1 MTDTHLEIERTY
13 DLPEGDDLPD
23 LVGIGS
29 IARTEHAEPF
39 VLDATYWDTE
49 RYDLV
54 ASRVTVRRRTG
65 GHDAGWHIKRSA
77 SDTVRHEQHFPLT
90 EDADTVPDEVLGA
103 LFTER
108 RGRGLRPVVRITT
121 TRTVTR
127 LLDEDDEQV
136 AELADDAVV
145 AQRLDDAAPA
155 TPRTWREV
163 EVETVGDVDE
173 QVAHELFAS
182 LDGRFAAV
190 GAAPAAVASKLARGL
205 EGAPAARL
213 RTADKPEKGTAAR
226 ALTKRL
232 RKLRTALLGQ
242 EAVLRSGGSADL
254 RGTAGTALGIA
265 AVLSAYRPAF
275 PDTAAADRAAEAAD
289 ALAAVTARAALA
301 EHLVERLPY
310 ASSPAQDLLVD
321 AMTRERILA
330 ATRERR
336 SVAVGEV
343 TAFLHGE
350 PYLELL
356 DALDDAVERPAPTAW
371 ALRSPKHVA
380 QDVSAVEKPR
390 VRELVRQ
397 AVADDDE
404 SVGLV
409 DREASER
416 TATEEAWRA
425 ATRARAAMDVLGDDA
440 FPHALWTRIGDA
452 ADVLTERVRSLHAL
466 DVLRVHAGIAER
478 GGEGTFGYGVLAG
491 DRVRLAEESYDQA
504 VHALNRV

>member
-1 MTDTHLEIERTY
+1 VTDTHLEIERTY
-13 DLPEGDDLPD
+13 DLPEGGALPD
-23 LVGIGS
+23 LIGVGS
-29 IARTEHAEPF
+29 ITATDHQEPF
-39 VLDATYWDTE
+39 ALDATYWDTE

-65 GHDAGWHIKRSA
+65 GPDAGWHIKRSA

-90 EDADTVPDEVLGA
+90 EDADAVPDEVLAA

-108 RGRGLRPVVRITT
+108 RGRALRPVVHIAT

-136 AELADDAVV
+136 AELADDLVT
-145 AQRLDDAAPA
+145 AQRLDADAPA

-163 EVETVGDVDE
+163 EVEAVAGVDE
-173 QVAHELFAS
+173 QVAHELFAA

-205 EGAPAARL
+205 AGAPAPRL
-213 RTADKPEKGTAAR
+213 QTADKPEKGTAAR
-226 ALTKRL
+226 ALAKQL
-232 RKLRTALLGQ
+232 KKLRAALLAQ
-242 EAVLRSGGSADL
+242 EAQLRSGGPADL
-254 RGTAGTALGIA
+254 RETARTALGIA
-265 AVLSAYRPAF
+265 AVLGSYRPAF
-275 PDTAAADRAAEAAD
+275 AGTAAADRAAEAAD
-289 ALAAVTARAALA
+289 GLAAVTARAALA
-301 EHLVERLPY
+301 DYLVERLPY

-321 AMTRERILA
+321 TMTRERVLA

-336 SVAVGEV
+336 AVAVAEV
-343 TAFLHGE
+343 LAFLHAE

-356 DALDDAVERPAPTAW
+356 DALDDGVERPAPTDW
-371 ALRSPKHVA
+371 ALRSPKRVA

-390 VRELVRQ
+390 VRRLVQ
-397 AVADDDE
+397 TAVGEEDD
-404 SVGLV
+404 SLGLL
-409 DREASER
+409 DREATER
-416 TATEEAWRA
+416 AATEEAWRA

-440 FPHALWTRIGDA
+440 FPHALWKRIGDA

-466 DVLRVHAGIAER
+466 DVLRVHSGIAER

-491 DRVRLAEESYDQA
+491 DRVRLAEDSYDQA